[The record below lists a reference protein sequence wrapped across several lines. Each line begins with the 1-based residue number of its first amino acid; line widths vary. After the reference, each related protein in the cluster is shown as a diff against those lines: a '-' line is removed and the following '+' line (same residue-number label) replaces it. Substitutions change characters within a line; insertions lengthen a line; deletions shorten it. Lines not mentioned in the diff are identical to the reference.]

1 MSETNE
7 RIIQVN
13 IDEQM
18 RSAYIDYSMS
28 VIVSRA
34 LPDVRD
40 GLKPVQRR
48 VLFGMNEIGLHYNK
62 QHRKSARIVGDVLGK
77 FHPHGDSS
85 VYLAMVRMAQPWSL
99 RYNLVDGQGNFGS
112 MDDDG
117 PAAMRYTEARL
128 TKISDYLLS
137 DIDKNTVDF
146 QPNFDETMEEPT
158 VLPTRVPNLLIN
170 GTTGIA
176 VGMATNMPPHNLTDT
191 INAIIAYIDDNN
203 IDDDKLIEIIKAPDF
218 PTGGTIYG
226 YQGVINAYK
235 TGKGRVVIRAKH
247 KFEETASGKPKI
259 IFTEIP
265 YMVNKAN
272 EIAKIGELANSG
284 KIDGIVYAN
293 DESDRNGIRVVITL
307 SRDANPNVVLNKIFK
322 YTQFQT
328 SFSVN
333 NIALVKGRPQLL
345 TLRDLIS
352 NFVEHRMDVIIR
364 RTKFELEKA
373 EKDAHILEGY
383 LIALDHLDEI
393 IALIRNSKDPEEA
406 KIGLMTNY
414 NLSDLQ
420 SAAILKM
427 QLQRLTGMERDKI
440 KRDYE
445 ELMKF
450 ITYLKEILADENLR
464 LKIIKE
470 ELEEVRDK
478 FGDERRTDIVLE
490 AHEFN
495 PEDFYADEDV
505 VITISN
511 LGYMKRTALSE
522 YKSQNRGGKGVR
534 GVATR
539 DQDFIRYIY
548 IASMHNT
555 LLLFSDK
562 GKCYS
567 LKVYELPEGGKN
579 TKGRHIQNLLRV
591 DADEKIIGYLNV
603 KNLNDEEYI
612 NSHYIVMA
620 TKQGLVKKTL
630 LSKYANVRANGIIA
644 FKKNEDD
651 QLLTVKLTDGENFII
666 VSTNNGK
673 TVKFHESHV
682 RATGRNSMGVRGIS
696 LSGDDHVIGMVCTS
710 NQDEHLLVVA
720 EKGIGKRSVISDYR
734 TTNRGAKGVKTMKVS
749 EKTGKVVAIKD
760 VTDDDDLMI
769 MTQKGITIR
778 LAVSDLRVMAR
789 ATQGVKLI
797 NLGKNDAIASVAKI
811 KDGAIQRQQEESET
825 HLYDENEDFEVEV
838 NEEETDKENNNNQTE
853 NNQEKQ
859 DTEDKE

>member
-13 IDEQM
+13 IEEQM
-18 RSAYIDYSMS
+18 KSAYIDYSMS

-48 VLFGMNEIGLHYNK
+48 VLFGMNEIGIHYNK
-62 QHRKSARIVGDVLGK
+62 SHRKSARIVGDVLGK

-128 TKISDYLLS
+128 TKISDFLLS

-146 QPNFDETMEEPT
+146 QPNFDETLQEPT
-158 VLPTRVPNLLIN
+158 VLPTRIPNLLIN
-170 GTTGIA
+170 GTSGIA

-191 INAIIAYIDDNN
+191 IDTIIAYIDNNN
-203 IDDDKLIEIIKAPDF
+203 IEDDDLIKIIKAPDF

-235 TGKGRVVIRAKH
+235 TGKGKIVIRAKH
-247 KFEETASGKPKI
+247 SFEETASGKPKI
-259 IFTEIP
+259 VFTEIP

-272 EIAKIGELANSG
+272 EISKIGDLANNG
-284 KIDGIVYAN
+284 KIEGIVYAN

-322 YTQFQT
+322 YTQFQS
-328 SFSVN
+328 SFNVN

-364 RTKFELEKA
+364 RTRFELDKA
-373 EKDAHILEGY
+373 EKDAHILEGF

-393 IALIRNSKDPEEA
+393 ISLIRNSKDPEEA
-406 KIGLMTNY
+406 KTGLISNF
-414 NLSDLQ
+414 NLSELQ
-420 SAAILKM
+420 AAAILKM

-440 KRDYE
+440 KNNYE
-445 ELMKF
+445 ELMKL
-450 ITYLKEILADENLR
+450 ITYLKEVLTDENLR
-464 LKIIKE
+464 FKIIKE
-470 ELEEVRDK
+470 ELEEVKEK
-478 FGDERRTDIVLE
+478 FGDKRRTEIVLE
-490 AHEFN
+490 AQEFN

-511 LGYMKRTALSE
+511 LGYIKRTPLSE
-522 YKSQNRGGKGVR
+522 YKSQNRGGKGFK
-534 GVATR
+534 GVSTR
-539 DQDFIRYIY
+539 DQDFVRYLY
-548 IASMHNT
+548 IASNHNT

-567 LKVYELPEGGKN
+567 LKVYELPEGAKN
-579 TKGRHIQNLLRV
+579 TKGRHIQNILRV

-603 KNLNDEEYI
+603 TNLDNEEYI

-620 TKQGLVKKTL
+620 TKRGLVKKTL
-630 LSKYANVRANGIIA
+630 LSKYSNVRSNGIIA
-644 FKKNEDD
+644 FKKNEND
-651 QLLTVKLTDGENFII
+651 QLLTVKLTNGENFII
-666 VSTNNGK
+666 ISTNNGK
-673 TVKFHESHV
+673 TVKFHESLV
-682 RATGRNSMGVRGIS
+682 RATGRNSMGVKGIT
-696 LSGDDHVIGMVCTS
+696 LSGDDRVIGMVCTES
-710 NQDEHLLVVA
+710 QDEHLMVVS
-720 EKGIGKRSVISDYR
+720 ENGIGKRSIISDYR
-734 TTNRGAKGVKTMKVS
+734 TTNRGTKGVKTMKVN

-769 MTQKGITIR
+769 ITKKGLTIR
-778 LAVSDLRVMAR
+778 LVVANLRVMAR

-797 NLGKNDAIASVAKI
+797 NFGKNDAIASVAKI
-811 KDGAIQRQQEESET
+811 KDGAIQRQQEEIDAQV
-825 HLYDENEDFEVEV
+825 HNENEDFE
-838 NEEETDKENNNNQTE
+838 NEE
-853 NNQEKQ
+853 NNQELKD
-859 DTEDKE
+859 DTNTNTLENNDLEDKE